1 MPSDG
6 MRGIFDDDDDEP
18 GDEDDGDA
26 EYETSG
32 ARDTLLASGSNA
44 GPEFGCIE
52 RFESALLEERP
63 PLRSR
68 SKRKAAPGLS
78 KRKPLNSSLR
88 LFVAAFSGVS
98 EETLFSSG
106 SAMALLDLAKVMEAW
121 LVDAGADSMLRESSS
136 LRP

>member
-1 MPSDG
+1 MPSE
-6 MRGIFDDDDDEP
+6 GIGGNCDDDDDEP
-18 GDEDDGDA
+18 GDGDDGDA
-26 EYETSG
+26 EYESNG
-32 ARDTLLASGSNA
+32 ARDTRVASGSNA
-44 GPEFGCIE
+44 GADFGCID
-52 RFESALLEERP
+52 RFESALLDERP

-78 KRKPLNSSLR
+78 KRKPLSSSLR
-88 LFVAAFSGVS
+88 FFAAGLSGVS

-106 SAMALLDLAKVMEAW
+106 SAVALLDLAKVGEAW